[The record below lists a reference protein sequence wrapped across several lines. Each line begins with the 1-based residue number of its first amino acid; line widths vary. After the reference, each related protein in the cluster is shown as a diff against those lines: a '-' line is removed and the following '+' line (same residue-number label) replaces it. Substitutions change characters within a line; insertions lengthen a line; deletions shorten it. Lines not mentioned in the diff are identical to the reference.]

1 MFVFCGVFSF
11 FFEEVFVLF
20 LVEYAHYDF
29 DALFDEEVVEV
40 DFGIIFEFL
49 FDEFE
54 VVFVVAVFDVVDE
67 FF

>member
-1 MFVFCGVFSF
+1 
-11 FFEEVFVLF
+11 
-20 LVEYAHYDF
+20 LVEDAHFDF